1 MDASERAAYDRHVD
15 AIMIQNEVL
24 GTAKF
29 EGLVEGRAEGRAEG
43 REEGK
48 VEGRV
53 EGRAEGLVE
62 GKLKGI
68 VEVARNLKKLGVPL
82 DSIIRSTG
90 LTNEEIEQL

>member
-1 MDASERAAYDRHVD
+1 M
-15 AIMIQNEVL
+15 
-24 GTAKF
+24 
-29 EGLVEGRAEGRAEG
+29 
-43 REEGK
+43 
-48 VEGRV
+48 